1 MNILVLGSGGR
12 EHAICR
18 SLKLSPETTRLICIP
33 GSPGIAQ
40 IAECPS
46 DVPGSDWA
54 AIADYAAANG
64 IELVVVGPEAPLCD
78 GAGDLI
84 RAKGIPVFGPSK
96 AAAQLEGSKDFSKK
110 FMDKYGIPTAAFATF
125 DNAADA
131 KAYVN
136 AQYDAGRE
144 LVVKADGLAAGKGVI
159 VSKDRA
165 DALAAVDACFSGAF
179 GAAGARV
186 VLEELLVGE
195 EASIFA
201 LVDGN
206 TITALAS
213 SQDHKRQ
220 LDGDKGPNTGGMG
233 AYSPAPVVTDDLMAE
248 VQKKVLTPFLKGIQ
262 AENLD
267 YRGLIYAGIMVT
279 KDGPKVLEFNVR
291 FGDPE
296 TEAVL
301 PRLRSSL
308 ADALYKTATGRLAE
322 VRLDWAPDPCV
333 CVVLAS
339 GEYPAGPIV
348 KGHPISGIGE
358 AEANGAIVFH
368 AGTGFQDGH
377 FVNKGGR
384 VLVVSKSAPTIQS
397 AIDAVYAALAP
408 ISWENMQYRRDIA
421 QKALKHLK
429 T

>member
-18 SLKLSPETTRLICIP
+18 SLKLSPETERLVCIP

-64 IELVVVGPEAPLCD
+64 IDFVVIGPEAPLCA
-78 GAGDLI
+78 GAADLI

-96 AAAQLEGSKDFSKK
+96 AAAQLEGSKDFSKR

-125 DNAADA
+125 DNAAEA
-131 KAYVN
+131 RAYVN

-179 GAAGARV
+179 GDAGARV

-201 LVDGN
+201 LVDGK

-220 LDGDKGPNTGGMG
+220 LDGDLGPNTGGMG
-233 AYSPAPVVTDDLMAE
+233 AYSPAPVVTDALMAE
-248 VQKKVLTPFLKGIQ
+248 VRKKVLEPFLAGIQ
-262 AENLD
+262 AEGLD
-267 YRGLIYAGIMVT
+267 YRGLIYAGIMAT
-279 KDGPKVLEFNVR
+279 KDEI
-291 FGDPE
+291 
-296 TEAVL
+296 
-301 PRLRSSL
+301 
-308 ADALYKTATGRLAE
+308 GRAH
-322 VRLDWAPDPCV
+322 V
-333 CVVLAS
+333 
-339 GEYPAGPIV
+339 
-348 KGHPISGIGE
+348 
-358 AEANGAIVFH
+358 
-368 AGTGFQDGH
+368 
-377 FVNKGGR
+377 
-384 VLVVSKSAPTIQS
+384 
-397 AIDAVYAALAP
+397 
-408 ISWENMQYRRDIA
+408 
-421 QKALKHLK
+421 
-429 T
+429 

>member
-18 SLKLSPETTRLICIP
+18 SLKLSPETKRLVCIP

-40 IAECPS
+40 IAECPA

-54 AIADYAAANG
+54 AIADWTAANG
-64 IELVVVGPEAPLCD
+64 IDFVVVGPEAPLCG
-78 GAGDLI
+78 GAADLI

-96 AAAQLEGSKDFSKK
+96 
-110 FMDKYGIPTAAFATF
+110 
-125 DNAADA
+125 DA
-131 KAYVN
+131 RAYVN

-201 LVDGN
+201 LVDGK

-220 LDGDKGPNTGGMG
+220 LDGDMGPNTGGMG
-233 AYSPAPVVTDDLMAE
+233 AYSPAPVVTDALMAE
-248 VQKKVLTPFLKGIQ
+248 VQKKVLDPFLAGIQ
-262 AENLD
+262 AEKLD

-308 ADALYKTATGRLAE
+308 ADALYRTATGRLAE
-322 VRLDWAPDPCV
+322 VKLDWNPDPCV

-348 KGHPISGIGE
+348 KGHVISGIEE
-358 AEANGAIVFH
+358 AEAKGAVVFH
-368 AGTGFQDGH
+368 AGTAMQDGK

-384 VLVVSKSAPTIQS
+384 VLVVSKSAPTIQA
-397 AIDAVYAALAP
+397 AIDAVYKALAP

-421 QKALKHLK
+421 KKALKHLQS
-429 T
+429 

>member
-1 MNILVLGSGGR
+1 
-12 EHAICR
+12 A
-18 SLKLSPETTRLICIP
+18 
-33 GSPGIAQ
+33 
-40 IAECPS
+40 
-46 DVPGSDWA
+46 DVPGADWA
-54 AIADYAAANG
+54 AIADWAASNG
-64 IELVVVGPEAPLCD
+64 IDFVVIGPEAPLCS
-78 GAGDLI
+78 GAADLI

-131 KAYVN
+131 RAYVN

-165 DALAAVDACFSGAF
+165 DALAAVDACFGGAF

-220 LDGDKGPNTGGMG
+220 LDGDLGPNTGGMG
-233 AYSPAPVVTDDLMAE
+233 AYSPAPVVTDELMAE
-248 VQKKVLTPFLKGIQ
+248 VEKSVLKPFLAGIR
-262 AENLD
+262 AEGLD

-308 ADALYKTATGRLAE
+308 ADALYKTAVGRLSE

-348 KGHPISGIGE
+348 KGHPISGIAE
-358 AEANGAIVFH
+358 AEAKGAIVFH
-368 AGTGFQDGH
+368 AGTGFQDGT

-384 VLVVSKSAPTIQS
+384 VLVVSKSAPTIQA
-397 AIDAVYAALAP
+397 AIDAVYDALAP

-421 QKALKHLK
+421 KKALKHLQS
-429 T
+429 

>member
-1 MNILVLGSGGR
+1 MKILVLGSGGR

-18 SLKLSPETTRLICIP
+18 SLKLSPETERLVCIP
-33 GSPGIAQ
+33 GSAGIAQ
-40 IAECPS
+40 IAECPA
-46 DVPGSDWA
+46 DVPGADWA
-54 AIADYAAANG
+54 AIADYAAANA
-64 IELVVVGPEAPLCD
+64 IDLVVIGPEAPLCA
-78 GAGDLI
+78 GAADLI

-131 KAYVN
+131 RAYVN

-165 DALAAVDACFSGAF
+165 DALAAVDACFGGAF

-220 LDGDKGPNTGGMG
+220 LDGDLGPNTGGMG
-233 AYSPAPVVTDDLMAE
+233 AYSPAPVVTDELMAE
-248 VQKKVLTPFLKGIQ
+248 VEKSVLKPFLAGIR
-262 AENLD
+262 AEGLD

-279 KDGPKVLEFNVR
+279 KDGPKMLEFNVR

-308 ADALYKTATGRLAE
+308 ADALYKTAVGRLSE

-348 KGHPISGIGE
+348 KGHPISGIAE
-358 AEANGAIVFH
+358 AEAKGAIVFH
-368 AGTGFQDGH
+368 AGTGFQDGK

-384 VLVVSKSAPTIQS
+384 VLVVSKSAPTIQA
-397 AIDAVYAALAP
+397 AIDAVYDALAP

-421 QKALKHLK
+421 KKALKHLQS
-429 T
+429 

>member
-18 SLKLSPETTRLICIP
+18 SLKLSQETERLVCIP

-40 IAECPS
+40 IAECPA
-46 DVPGSDWA
+46 DVPGSDWP
-54 AIADYAAANG
+54 AIADWAAANG
-64 IELVVVGPEAPLCD
+64 IDFVVIGPEAPLCD
-78 GAGDLI
+78 GAADLI

-110 FMDKYGIPTAAFATF
+110 FMDKYGSPTAAFATF
-125 DNAADA
+125 DNA
-131 KAYVN
+131 
-136 AQYDAGRE
+136 
-144 LVVKADGLAAGKGVI
+144 ADGLAAGKGVI

-201 LVDGN
+201 LVDGK

-220 LDGDKGPNTGGMG
+220 LDGDRGPNTGGMG
-233 AYSPAPVVTDDLMAE
+233 AYSPAPVVTDALMAE
-248 VQKKVLTPFLKGIQ
+248 VQKKVLAPFLAGIQ
-262 AENLD
+262 AEGLD

-308 ADALYKTATGRLAE
+308 ADALYRTATGRLAE
-322 VRLDWAPDPCV
+322 VKLDWNPDPCV

-348 KGHPISGIGE
+348 KGHVISGIEE
-358 AEANGAIVFH
+358 AEAKGAVVFH
-368 AGTGFQDGH
+368 AGTAMKDGK

-384 VLVVSKSAPTIQS
+384 VLVVSKSAPTIRA
-397 AIDAVYAALAP
+397 AIDAVYDALAP

-421 QKALKHLK
+421 KKALKHLQS
-429 T
+429 

>member
-18 SLKLSPETTRLICIP
+18 SLKLSPETTRLFCIP

-40 IAECPS
+40 IAECPA

-54 AIADYAAANG
+54 AIADWAVANK
-64 IELVVVGPEAPLCD
+64 IDLVAVGPEAPLCD
-78 GAGDLI
+78 GAADLI

-165 DALAAVDACFSGAF
+165 DALSAVDACFGGAF
-179 GAAGARV
+179 GSAGARV

-201 LVDGN
+201 LVDGK

-220 LDGDKGPNTGGMG
+220 LDDDKGPNTGGMG
-233 AYSPAPVVTDDLMAE
+233 AYSPATVVTDALMAE
-248 VQKKVLTPFLKGIQ
+248 VQEKVLNRFLKGIQ

-267 YRGLIYAGIMVT
+267 YRVLIYAGIMVT
-279 KDGPKVLEFNVR
+279 KDGPEVLEFNVR

-308 ADALYKTATGRLAE
+308 ADALLKTATGRLAE
-322 VRLDWAPDPCV
+322 VKLEWNPDPCV

-348 KGHPISGIGE
+348 KGHPISGIEE
-358 AEANGAIVFH
+358 AEAKGAVVFH
-368 AGTGFQDGH
+368 AGTALKDGK

-384 VLVVSKSAPTIQS
+384 VLVVSKSAPTIQA
-397 AIDAVYAALAP
+397 AIDAVYDALAP

-421 QKALKHLK
+421 EKALKHLQA
-429 T
+429 